1 MSEINNPEPT
11 FDPSGTPTADSTDR
25 RRWLIV
31 GGAIAAAALIG
42 VTLAITLGR
51 DEQASPGQATDPVPQ
66 TSTSSTAPSSSTFT
80 DPAALAEQFA
90 SDYASGNTPAAALLA
105 SGDALTTLTEHGWDQ
120 QNAPWSAS
128 ITPVSSC
135 SLPAQSGAAFA
146 AVYMTSTLVDGHRG
160 VEVAVKKTDNGYTV
174 SKVYARAEQSL
185 CSIYSGGGG

>member
-1 MSEINNPEPT
+1 MTEINNLGPTSEP
-11 FDPSGTPTADSTDR
+11 GGAPTTDSTGR
-25 RRWLIV
+25 RRWFIV
-31 GGAIAAAALIG
+31 GGAVAVAALIG
-42 VTLAITLGR
+42 ITLAITLGR
-51 DEQASPGQATDPVPQ
+51 DDQASPGQATDPTPQ
-66 TSTSSTAPSSSTFT
+66 TTAATGPSSSTFT

-105 SGDALTTLTEHGWDQ
+105 SGDALTSLTENGWDQ

-185 CSIYSGGGG
+185 CSIYGGGGG

>member
-1 MSEINNPEPT
+1 MTDTN
-11 FDPSGTPTADSTDR
+11 GTPTQDRNDR
-25 RRWLIV
+25 RRWFIV
-31 GGAIAAAALIG
+31 GGAVTVAALAGI
-42 VTLAITLGR
+42 TLALALGR
-51 DEQASPGQATDPVPQ
+51 DDQATPGQATTPTPQ
-66 TSTSSTAPSSSTFT
+66 NTTSTAPSSPSFT

-105 SGDALTTLTEHGWDQ
+105 SGDALTALTEHGWDQ

-160 VEVAVKKTDNGYTV
+160 VEVAVKKTDSGYTV

-185 CSIYSGGGG
+185 CSIYGGGGG

>member
-1 MSEINNPEPT
+1 MTEINPSTVSEPG
-11 FDPSGTPTADSTDR
+11 GTPSQDHNDR
-25 RRWLIV
+25 RRWFIV
-31 GGAIAAAALIG
+31 GGVVVAALIG
-42 VTLAITLGR
+42 ITLALTQGR
-51 DEQASPGQATDPVPQ
+51 DNQAGPGQATDPTTQ
-66 TSTSSTAPSSSTFT
+66 AFTSTTPLSSFT

-105 SGDALTTLTEHGWDQ
+105 SGDALATLTEHGWDR

-160 VEVAVKKTDNGYTV
+160 VEVAVKKTDTGYTV

-185 CSIYSGGGG
+185 CSIYGGGGG

>member
-1 MSEINNPEPT
+1 MTEINNPSQTSET
-11 FDPSGTPTADSTDR
+11 NSTPAQDTNNR
-25 RRWLIV
+25 RRWFVV
-31 GGAIAAAALIG
+31 GGAVIVAALIG
-42 VTLAITLGR
+42 ITLAITLGR
-51 DEQASPGQATDPVPQ
+51 DNQTSPGQVTDPTPQ
-66 TSTSSTAPSSSTFT
+66 PTTATAPSPSSFT

-90 SDYASGNTPAAALLA
+90 SDYASGDTPAAALLA
-105 SGDALTTLTEHGWDQ
+105 SGDALTSLTEHGWDQ

-185 CSIYSGGGG
+185 CSIYGGGGG